1 MVVVKNAITIER
13 EDMSQCEKGIDCLQC
28 NSRGMCSSYAD
39 FKYKQGYNK
48 AIDDFAEKLCNEV
61 ESFTATVD
69 GIELDFLALDY
80 LIEFVYEVSKQL
92 KRITEI

>member
-1 MVVVKNAITIER
+1 MSLAER
-13 EDMSQCEKGIDCLQC
+13 EDMYDKEVREVKKKVDKLLAHKTPQ
-28 NSRGMCSSYAD
+28 
-39 FKYKQGYNK
+39 YKQGYDK

-80 LIEFVYEVSKQL
+80 LIEFVYEISKQL
-92 KRITEI
+92 KS